1 MWNDTFL
8 LFVLSLDLCDEC
20 VQMNMGANG
29 KRSMLVCIKQ
39 KTILEFGIPNLLF
52 TGTCKL
58 FLE

>member
-1 MWNDTFL
+1 MWNDPFL
-8 LFVLSLDLCDEC
+8 LKHLFVLLMY
-20 VQMNMGANG
+20 VMNMGANG

-39 KTILEFGIPNLLF
+39 KPILESGIPNLLF

>member
-8 LFVLSLDLCDEC
+8 LKHLFVLLMY
-20 VQMNMGANG
+20 VMNMGANS

-39 KTILEFGIPNLLF
+39 KTILESGIPNLLF